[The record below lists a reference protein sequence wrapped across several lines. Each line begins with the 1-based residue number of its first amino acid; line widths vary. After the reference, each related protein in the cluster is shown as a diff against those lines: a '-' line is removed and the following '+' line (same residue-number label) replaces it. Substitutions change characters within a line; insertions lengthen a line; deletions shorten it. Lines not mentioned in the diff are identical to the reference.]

1 MLVRE
6 EAANNSFLSC
16 SDGMTYIFERVDILG
31 VWEYLLICFENLD
44 YYNSEVIAELR
55 NRESMKNH
63 FLSILRQ
70 VPLLSLNYD
79 ELVATQHKALMD
91 PQRLKRKA
99 KF

>member
-6 EAANNSFLSC
+6 ETANNSFLSC
-16 SDGMTYIFERVDILG
+16 SDGVTNIFERVDILG
-31 VWEYLLICFENLD
+31 VWDYLVICFENLD
-44 YYNSEVIAELR
+44 YYNSEAIAELR
-55 NRESMKNH
+55 NRESMKNR

-70 VPLLSLNYD
+70 FPLITLNYD
-79 ELVATQHKALMD
+79 ELVATQHKALME